1 MNQIQKLRIAGLI
14 NQQATARRGQDAL
27 LLPEKNAL
35 TRINKSEKT
44 NIGTLTDTV
53 QISDRARELQKQITE
68 EKSKTSQIQGF
79 TLTKKQQ
86 EKYEAILSKYKD
98 APYNDETFKL
108 IQKDLREAY
117 LAPDQ
122 LENLDKVKKFNPTRV
137 LLDALSGK
145 NVQDPNYNKDKET
158 EQNLADLKKNKYMK
172 DVLSDWQKLSTTY
185 SADKKS

>member
-1 MNQIQKLRIAGLI
+1 M
-14 NQQATARRGQDAL
+14 
-27 LLPEKNAL
+27 
-35 TRINKSEKT
+35 
-44 NIGTLTDTV
+44 
-53 QISDRARELQKQITE
+53 
-68 EKSKTSQIQGF
+68 
-79 TLTKKQQ
+79 TKKQQ